1 MLAKSFLFYRMSE
14 HTLPLLPTRDF
25 IASPHATFRLEDH
38 ATDQTGLLPDKK
50 AAQKVRS
57 AQLERLQQLQDL
69 LYADQRYALLL
80 IFQGTDASGKD
91 STIKHVMSG
100 VNPQGCKVVSF
111 KEPNSTELNH
121 DFLWRS
127 YRALPRKGRIGI
139 FNRSYYEDVIVPK
152 VHPELI
158 LRQQLPDIHTYE
170 DIGSDFWE
178 QRYRS
183 INEMERH
190 LHRNGTLILKF
201 FLHLSAGEQKKRLL
215 KRIRKPVKQWK
226 FAASDWQERTYWDQ
240 YCQAFEETVN
250 HTSTEEAPWYIIPAD
265 HKWYMRTLI
274 SRIVVE
280 QLERL
285 DLRYP
290 SLSEAQRAQLEK
302 ARKRLEED

>member
-1 MLAKSFLFYRMSE
+1 MSE

-25 IASPHATFRLEDH
+25 IAPPHATFRLEDH

-50 AAQKVRS
+50 AARKVRS
-57 AQLERLQQLQDL
+57 AQLGKLQQLQDL

-111 KEPNSTELNH
+111 KEPNSTELKH

-127 YRALPRKGRIGI
+127 YRALPRKGHIGI

-158 LRQQLPDIHTYE
+158 LWQQLPNIHTYE

-183 INEMERH
+183 INEMESH

-201 FLHLSAGEQKKRLL
+201 FLHLSAAKQKKRLL
-215 KRIRKPVKQWK
+215 KRIRKPAKQWK

-240 YCQAFEETVN
+240 YCRAFEETVN

-290 SLSEAQRAQLEK
+290 TLSEAQRTQLEK
-302 ARKRLEED
+302 ARRRLEEE